1 MKKNS
6 FDGAVALI
14 GLILLAIGLYLVKT
28 LTEPQGIMK
37 ALPFACVG
45 IGCGAFGSGFG
56 NVISKRAIKN
66 SPELQKQMEI
76 DKKDE
81 RNMAIANR
89 AKAKAYDIMVFVFGA
104 LMISFAL
111 MGVEVVAVLLLVF
124 SYLVV
129 VGFGVYYRI
138 KFEKEM

>member
-1 MKKNS
+1 MKKKS

-14 GLILLAIGLYLVKT
+14 GLILLAIGLYITKSV
-28 LTEPQGIMK
+28 TEPQGIMK
-37 ALPFACVG
+37 SLPFVCIG

-66 SPELQKQMEI
+66 SPELQKQMDI
-76 DKKDE
+76 NQKDE
-81 RNMAIANR
+81 RNVAIANR
-89 AKAKAYDIMVFVFGA
+89 AKAKAYDIMIFVFSA

-111 MGVEVVAVLLLVF
+111 MGVDMVAVLLLIF
-124 SYLVV
+124 AYLVV
-129 VGFGVYYRI
+129 IGFSVYYRI